1 MRYQSLRVVASLL
14 VTAVLVLSAGCVSKG
29 KFNSMQQER
38 DALAQQQDSL
48 SMANAKLKKERDNLA
63 VVAEEQQSEINAMQD
78 DYNALAAMFAEEIQ
92 QNDIQVEMLVDG
104 IEVEI
109 PSDVMYES
117 GSATASVGSDGIA
130 YAKKLAGFLADTDYF
145 ISVVGHTDNQKPTEK
160 LAEKFPTN
168 WDLAAARATNA
179 VKFLVSQGCDPT
191 NIVAVSRGEFD
202 PVASNDTPEGRAQN
216 RRIEVVI
223 RQLPE

>member
-1 MRYQSLRVVASLL
+1 MRYPNLRVVALLLIIPALL
-14 VTAVLVLSAGCVSKG
+14 VSAGCVSKG
-29 KFNSMQQER
+29 KYNSLQNER

-48 SMANAKLKKERDNLA
+48 SKANSDLTQERDELA
-63 VVAEEQQSEINAMQD
+63 VVAAEQDAELNAMQED
-78 DYNALAAMFAEEIQ
+78 FNTLAAMFAMEIER
-92 QNDIQVEMLVDG
+92 NDIQVQMLVDG

-117 GSATASVGSDGIA
+117 GSATASVGAEGLD
-130 YAKKLAGFLADTDYF
+130 YAKKLAGFLAETDYF
-145 ISVVGHTDNQKPTEK
+145 ISVVGHTDSQQPTAE

-168 WDLAAARATNA
+168 WDLAAARASNA
-179 VKFLVSQGCDPT
+179 AQFLVSQGCNPE

-216 RRIEVVI
+216 RRIQVKI